1 MTGNQVNYTIEHP
14 LGLIINTNRN
24 NTRNEAVIRNV
35 LERLNFKL
43 YSINEQEPSIN
54 LEEKL
59 KQDLTSKKLE
69 GYDFL
74 LCFVFVKSNCV
85 AFRIYILI

>member
-35 LERLNFKL
+35 LERLNFKF
-43 YSINEQEPSIN
+43 N
-54 LEEKL
+54 K
-59 KQDLTSKKLE
+59 
-69 GYDFL
+69 
-74 LCFVFVKSNCV
+74 
-85 AFRIYILI
+85 